1 MGCRLGRV
9 KTHCRRRP
17 WTWTVALIAWLVA
30 RDVRAEPTAPDHL
43 HVLMLNGG
51 GSRQDNFASHLSH
64 LRQMLDWARQVG
76 VPREHIFVLAS
87 DGSDPAPDLAVALP
101 EPDGMALLE
110 GTRLANELRGAIEY
124 QNSSLPGVTLQPAT
138 HAGLRRAIEQL
149 RAQVKPGH
157 TVVLLVTDH
166 GTENRRDPLGNR
178 ISLWRESI
186 SVRELRS
193 LLGKLP
199 ADVRVVTVM
208 SQCFSGG
215 FSALSDLHAH
225 NGRPSGAAC
234 GYFSSTADRMAY
246 GCYPE
251 VRGSEAVGHAFEFFS
266 ALAGNGRLLQSH
278 TNVVLS
284 DQTPDVPL
292 RTSDVYLADVIARAA
307 HRRHMKEAQLA
318 DQLLRKAWQD
328 NAFTNERALATRLVA
343 AFGLD
348 RPVAFTLGD
357 LDDQEDELVDFAEQS
372 ASDARTWAAALG
384 DLNQA
389 HLDAF
394 LRAHPAWQSRV
405 EDQALRRLDERGRNQ
420 LARAL
425 VPELVAFV
433 EQDAVR
439 RERLDRLIQ
448 TLNTLDELSYR
459 SEVRLAALL
468 RLRVLLASVAGRVL
482 LQERPASP
490 DAQAAAALDRCEDL
504 RVATPSGKNAQA
516 HPPLPRLEADQ
527 LQASMLRPA
536 WLGFAF
542 APVPASRRKQLALPE
557 GAAQVSAVQAH
568 SPAARAGLRR
578 GDVLLSAAGKPLSVG
593 QLRASVVLAA
603 VGKPWA
609 VEILRGS
616 ARVVLQPVPEAA
628 PTH

>member
-1 MGCRLGRV
+1 
-9 KTHCRRRP
+9 
-17 WTWTVALIAWLVA
+17 
-30 RDVRAEPTAPDHL
+30 
-43 HVLMLNGG
+43 MLSGG

-64 LRQMLDWARQVG
+64 LRQMLDWTRQVG

-87 DGSDPAPDLAVALP
+87 DGSDPTPDLAVALP
-101 EPDGMALLE
+101 DPDGMVLLE
-110 GTRLANELRGAIEY
+110 GTWLANELRGAIEY

-138 HAGLRRAIEQL
+138 RAGLRRVIDQL

-157 TVVLLVTDH
+157 TVLLLVTDH

-186 SVRELRS
+186 SVREMRA

-199 ADVRVVTVM
+199 ADVRVVAIM

-215 FSALSDLHAH
+215 FTALSALHAR
-225 NGRPSGAAC
+225 NGYPSGAAC

-266 ALAGNGRLLQSH
+266 ALSGSGRLPQAH
-278 TNVVLS
+278 AGVVLS

-292 RTSDVYLADVIARAA
+292 RTSDMYLADVIGRVA
-307 HRRHMKEAQLA
+307 HRRHMKEADLA
-318 DQLLRKAWQD
+318 DEFLRKAWQ
-328 NAFTNERALATRLVA
+328 TNRFANEQDFAARLVA
-343 AFGLD
+343 AFGMD
-348 RPVAFTLGD
+348 RPVALTLSD
-357 LDDQEDELVDFAEQS
+357 LDDREDELIEFANQT
-372 ASDARTWAAALG
+372 SDDAKTWAAALG

-394 LRAHPAWQSRV
+394 LNARPTWQSRLA
-405 EDQALRRLDERGRNQ
+405 EKAMRRLDERGRHQ
-420 LARAL
+420 LARVL
-425 VPELVAFV
+425 LPELVAFV

-439 RERLDRLIQ
+439 LGRVQRIVQ
-448 TLNTLDELSYR
+448 ALNALDELSYR

-468 RLRVLLASVAGRVL
+468 RLRILLASVAGRLL
-482 LQERPASP
+482 LQEQPASP
-490 DAQAAAALDRCEDL
+490 EAQAVAALERCEDL
-504 RVATPSGKNAQA
+504 RVAAPTGRPAQN
-516 HPPLPRLEADQ
+516 HPPLPRLEIDQ
-527 LQASMLRPA
+527 LQASVLRPA

-542 APVPASRRKQLALPE
+542 APVPASRRKQLDLPS
-557 GAAQVSAVQAH
+557 GAARVRTVQAH

-578 GDVLLSAAGKPLSVG
+578 GDVLLSAAGTPLDAG
-593 QLRASVVLAA
+593 QLRASVVLSA

-609 VEILRGS
+609 LEVLRGS

-628 PTH
+628 PAAQLPAR